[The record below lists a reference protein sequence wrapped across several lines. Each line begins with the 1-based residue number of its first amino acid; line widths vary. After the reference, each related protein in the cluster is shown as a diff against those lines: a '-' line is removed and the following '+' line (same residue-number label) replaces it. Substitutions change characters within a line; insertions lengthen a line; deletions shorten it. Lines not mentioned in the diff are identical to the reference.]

1 MDRELTTFRPTE
13 ETRTT
18 MGNITYDFTGKSVI
32 ITGAAR
38 GIGLALARHFAD
50 AKATVF
56 MVDFDQD
63 QLDTAAR
70 EVGAIGI
77 PADVGETA
85 SVENVVSA
93 IVAETGRVD
102 VLVNNA
108 GILRDRVL
116 WKLTDD
122 DWNQVVNVHAGGT
135 FRFSRAC
142 VPHFRNQQYG
152 RIINVTSYTGL
163 RGNRGQANYA
173 AAKAGI
179 VGFTKTAAKE
189 LAAFGVTVNA
199 ISPSA
204 ATRMTA
210 SIPQERIAEVTGPI
224 ARLADPT
231 EIADAVA
238 FLASEEAGYI
248 TGVVLPVDGGISI

>member
-1 MDRELTTFRPTE
+1 
-13 ETRTT
+13 
-18 MGNITYDFTGKSVI
+18 MGNIIFDFFGRSVVV
-32 ITGAAR
+32 TGAAR
-38 GIGLALARHFAD
+38 GIGRALARHFTE

-56 MVDFDQD
+56 MVDFDKDELD
-63 QLDTAAR
+63 QAAR

-77 PADVGETA
+77 PADVSNTED
-85 SVENVVSA
+85 VERVVSTV
-93 IVAETGRVD
+93 IDETGRVD

-122 DWNQVVNVHAGGT
+122 DWNQVLEVHAGGT
-135 FRFSRAC
+135 FRFTRAC
-142 VPHFRNQQYG
+142 VPHFRKQEFG
-152 RIINVTSYTGL
+152 RVVNVTSYTGL

-179 VGFTKTAAKE
+179 IGFTKTAAKE

-199 ISPSA
+199 VSPNA

-210 SIPQERIAEVTGPI
+210 SIPQEKIAEVTGPI
-224 ARLADPT
+224 PRFADPS
-231 EIADAVA
+231 EMADAIC

-248 TGVVLPVDGGISI
+248 TGAVLPVDGGLSI

>member
-1 MDRELTTFRPTE
+1 
-13 ETRTT
+13 
-18 MGNITYDFTGKSVI
+18 MGNIIFDFSGRSVVV
-32 ITGAAR
+32 TGAAR
-38 GIGLALARHFAD
+38 GIGRALARHFTE

-56 MVDFDQD
+56 MVDFDKDELD
-63 QLDTAAR
+63 QAAR

-77 PADVGETA
+77 PADVSNTED
-85 SVENVVSA
+85 VERVVSTV
-93 IVAETGRVD
+93 IDETGRVD

-122 DWNQVVNVHAGGT
+122 DWNQVLEVHAGGT
-135 FRFSRAC
+135 FRFTRAC
-142 VPHFRNQQYG
+142 VPHFRKQEFG
-152 RIINVTSYTGL
+152 RVVNVTSYTGL

-179 VGFTKTAAKE
+179 IGFTKTAAKE

-199 ISPSA
+199 VSPNA

-210 SIPQERIAEVTGPI
+210 SIPQEKIAEVTGPI
-224 ARLADPT
+224 PRFADPS
-231 EIADAVA
+231 EMADAIC

-248 TGVVLPVDGGISI
+248 TGAVLPVDGGLSI